1 MFQSI
6 SCGNIKWTDIS
17 DPTSAETA
25 SLGRDYGFHQLDL
38 QDCLSGKVT
47 KVEDRGD
54 HVFLLLH
61 FPVVDDKG
69 LVVWNRVSM
78 FVEKDYLVTLHPRN
92 EKSIQQLFE
101 SCKDDAQKRETM
113 KSSTYL
119 AYRIIDGL
127 VNNIFSILD
136 DVQGNLDDIEAVVFD
151 EKQSQASP
159 INHAR
164 RQIATLGRIMFPLTE
179 YLPNLSK
186 AQRFSNED
194 LSIYFSDLNHRLRLA
209 SKTVEEMKEML
220 EIYKDTDFVISSN
233 RTNTVLAIL
242 TIIFTLTI
250 PASLLSSIYG
260 MNIPLPGGLS
270 TGPLDFAG
278 IYSSFL
284 VIVMLMLIPAVIM
297 VLYFRKV
304 GWF

>member
-1 MFQSI
+1 M
-6 SCGNIKWTDIS
+6 KWTDIS
-17 DPTSAETA
+17 DPTAADTA
-25 SLGRDYGFHQLDL
+25 LLGREYGFHQLDL

-47 KVEDRGD
+47 KVEDHGE
-54 HVFLLLH
+54 HIFLLLH
-61 FPVVDDKG
+61 FPEKDGNG
-69 LVVWNRVSM
+69 LIVSNPVSM
-78 FVEKDYLVTLHPRN
+78 FLGKDYLVTLHHGNQKPLL
-92 EKSIQQLFE
+92 QLFE
-101 SCKDDAQKRETM
+101 SCKEDVRKRETM

-127 VNNIFSILD
+127 LNGIFSILD
-136 DVQGNLDDIEAVVFD
+136 DVQENLDEIEAVVFD

-164 RQIATLGRIMFPLTE
+164 RKIATLGRIMFPLSE

-186 AQRFSNED
+186 AQKFSSED
-194 LSIYFSDLNHRLRLA
+194 LSLYFSDLNHRVKLA
-209 SKTVEEMKEML
+209 SKTVEEMKDML
-220 EIYKDTDFVISSN
+220 EIYKDTDYVISSN

-250 PASLLSSIYG
+250 PVSLLSSIYG

-270 TGPLDFAG
+270 TGPLNFAG

-284 VIVMLMLIPAVIM
+284 VIVILMLIPAAIM
-297 VLYFRKV
+297 VLYFRRV